1 MVLTVTN
8 RLSRSLYLHW
18 LVNIYSGPLPVAIV
32 FALLPVEST
41 DYIDCSTKFET
52 HELDT
57 FELSV
62 DSVNLPGY
70 PLQKKGYNYN
80 DYYYKF
86 LKETHFFDNPFSPGP
101 MTYDEYKQQNFL
113 VVENLQRYKIY
124 QGDLVA
130 KLKFKGPLPKKLFLY
145 MCPIYQKKLTFDE
158 FLNVTVSDMLVTA
171 ADKQNAEIPY

>member
-1 MVLTVTN
+1 M
-8 RLSRSLYLHW
+8 
-18 LVNIYSGPLPVAIV
+18 
-32 FALLPVEST
+32 ES
-41 DYIDCSTKFET
+41 CTKFTT
-52 HELDT
+52 HNLEN

-70 PLQKKGYNYN
+70 PLQLKGFNYN

-101 MTYDEYKQQNFL
+101 MTYNQFKEENFII
-113 VVENLQRYKIY
+113 VENLQRYKIY
-124 QGDLVA
+124 NGDLVA
-130 KLKFKGPLPKKLFLY
+130 KLKFKAPLDKKLFLI

-171 ADKQNAEIPY
+171 ADKQNADIPY